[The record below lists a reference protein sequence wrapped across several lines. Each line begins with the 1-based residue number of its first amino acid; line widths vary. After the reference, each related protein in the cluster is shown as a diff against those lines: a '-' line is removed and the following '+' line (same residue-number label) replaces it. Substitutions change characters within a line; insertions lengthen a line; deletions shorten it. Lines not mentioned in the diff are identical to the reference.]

1 MKVETV
7 KNFLFLLLLMS
18 SSPLLAMD
26 GSFSWSRNQLGI
38 ALSIIEDLRDCEIH
52 FIPNKVAHNTTV
64 DEEVE
69 THKVPGLPIQMA
81 IPVQADLVI
90 ESKGLKLN
98 RLHIGTHSHA
108 SFFAE
113 HLIA

>member
-1 MKVETV
+1 MKLEMTV
-7 KNFLFLLLLMS
+7 KYFLLLLMS

-26 GSFSWSRNQLGI
+26 GSFSWSRNQLGV
-38 ALSIIEDLRDCEIH
+38 ALSFIEDLRDCEIH

-81 IPVQADLVI
+81 VPVKADLVI
-90 ESKGLKLN
+90 ESKGLK
-98 RLHIGTHSHA
+98 
-108 SFFAE
+108 
-113 HLIA
+113 